1 MLDPSITAQLAQSS
15 LMGAALT
22 MLGLVIQG
30 LHDRRRPPA
39 LPGREPGSA
48 TGQPS
53 SDSSLDRAAAVGSD
67 DSTAIRVRT
76 PSTMDYL
83 PSPLAGSGEVEE
95 ARSSTL
101 GRT

>member
-1 MLDPSITAQLAQSS
+1 
-15 LMGAALT
+15 
-22 MLGLVIQG
+22 
-30 LHDRRRPPA
+30 
-39 LPGREPGSA
+39 LPRREPGSA
-48 TGQPS
+48 TVQPS

-83 PSPLAGSGEVEE
+83 PSPPAGSGEVEE

-101 GRT
+101 GRA